1 VVIGARRM
9 FISSTGATC
18 YNRHVDDV
26 ADDAPIVAQVQARA
40 ALAGNPSDG
49 YAGAVLAIPVDAYGA
64 TVILRKAAQ
73 FSISDELSGHRIF
86 TRLDEVRA
94 AGSHLHSDD
103 PHALIL
109 ATVAYFLQT
118 TNARLQPCA
127 IEVSSSIPVSVGL
140 AGSSAIVIGVLR
152 ALYTSAN
159 YPLPNFL
166 ALASMALSVETQ
178 WLGITAGMQDRL
190 VQVHGQPV
198 LMLFNAPFDAGGEST
213 PGENGGSTA
222 GLKPGANFRL
232 LVAHRH
238 EWSEPSQVVH
248 GDLRRRFD
256 GGDQMVHAAM
266 AQLRIRAI
274 AAGNAFAAGDAKLLG
289 ESMDATHDLRAS
301 MIDLV
306 PDHLAMVRAA
316 RSAGASANYTGSGGA
331 VIVLSS
337 SDKIESAARQSLKKL
352 GCEVVSVG
360 VDPNPGLPT
369 WSRPVRST
377 D

>member
-1 VVIGARRM
+1 M
-9 FISSTGATC
+9 FTSSTGATC
-18 YNRHVDDV
+18 YNRHVDHVD
-26 ADDAPIVAQVQARA
+26 DDAPIVEQVQARA

-64 TVILRKAAQ
+64 TVILRKAVR
-73 FSISDELSGHRIF
+73 FSVSDEISGHRIF
-86 TRLDEVRA
+86 GCLDEVRA

-152 ALYTSAN
+152 ALHTSAN

-166 ALASMALSVETQ
+166 ALASMALNVETQ

-198 LMLFNAPFDAGGEST
+198 LMLFNAPCDAGGEST
-213 PGENGGSTA
+213 PGENRGNTA
-222 GLKPGANFRL
+222 VLEPGAGFRF

-238 EWSEPSQVVH
+238 RWSEPSQVVH

-266 AQLRIRAI
+266 TQLRIRAI

-306 PDHLAMVRAA
+306 PDHLTMVKAA

-369 WSRPVRST
+369 GRHQSVRRT
-377 D
+377 E

>member
-1 VVIGARRM
+1 MLRPM
-9 FISSTGATC
+9 
-18 YNRHVDDV
+18 
-26 ADDAPIVAQVQARA
+26 RA
-40 ALAGNPSDG
+40 ASRPLART
-49 YAGAVLAIPVDAYGA
+49 AAV
-64 TVILRKAAQ
+64 Q
-73 FSISDELSGHRIF
+73 
-86 TRLDEVRA
+86 
-94 AGSHLHSDD
+94 
-103 PHALIL
+103 
-109 ATVAYFLQT
+109 
-118 TNARLQPCA
+118 
-127 IEVSSSIPVSVGL
+127 
-140 AGSSAIVIGVLR
+140 
-152 ALYTSAN
+152 
-159 YPLPNFL
+159 
-166 ALASMALSVETQ
+166 Q
-178 WLGITAGMQDRL
+178 W
-190 VQVHGQPV
+190 
-198 LMLFNAPFDAGGEST
+198 
-213 PGENGGSTA
+213 
-222 GLKPGANFRL
+222 LKPGANFRL

-266 AQLRIRAI
+266 TQLRIRAI

-306 PDHLAMVRAA
+306 PDHLTMVKAA

-369 WSRPVRST
+369 WSRPVRSS

>member
-1 VVIGARRM
+1 
-9 FISSTGATC
+9 
-18 YNRHVDDV
+18 VDH
-26 ADDAPIVAQVQARA
+26 AGDDTPIVEQVQARA

-49 YAGAVLAIPVDAYGA
+49 YAGAVFAMPVDAYGA
-64 TVILRKAAQ
+64 TVTLRRAAQ
-73 FSISDELSGHRIF
+73 FSISDDLSGNQTF
-86 TRLDEVRA
+86 ARLDGFRA
-94 AGSHLHSDD
+94 AGLRLHADD
-103 PHALIL
+103 PQALIL
-109 ATVAYFLQT
+109 ATVAHFLQT
-118 TNARLQPCA
+118 TNAKLQPCA

-152 ALYTSAN
+152 ALHTSTN
-159 YPLPNFL
+159 HPLPDSL
-166 ALASMALSVETQ
+166 ALASMALDVETQ

-198 LMLFNAPFDAGGEST
+198 LMRFDGPRDAGSESA
-213 PGENGGSTA
+213 PGEDRGSAA
-222 GLKPGANFRL
+222 GLAPGADFRF

-248 GDLRRRFD
+248 GNLRRRFD
-256 GGDQMVHAAM
+256 AGDQIVRAAM
-266 AQLRIRAI
+266 RQLLAHAI
-274 AAGNAFAAGDAKLLG
+274 SAGNAFAAGDAELLG
-289 ESMDATHDLRAS
+289 QSMDATHDLRAS

-306 PDHLAMVRAA
+306 PDHLELVEAA

-331 VIVLSS
+331 IVVLSS
-337 SDKIESAARQSLKKL
+337 SDKIASAARQSLKRL

-369 WSRPVRST
+369 WSPPAPSS